1 MITRR
6 AKRQP
11 AVHMLASE
19 FSESTLHEKGSGE
32 YDPSYIITKLGAKV
46 NRVVVSGMLERL
58 EPRETSNGATI
69 WQGQLRDPS
78 GLHYFS
84 VGDYESESMR
94 ELVIDASKKLESG
107 DTLMMLM
114 VAKARFFQN
123 DEGAIYTSIRPE
135 EGAII
140 GPSRYRQ
147 WLYEACKQTLTR
159 ISNHQKAY
167 SCEAN
172 AEAYA
177 ESGIEREW
185 INGLLLS
192 RGHYEM
198 VDIEQYK
205 FNLLRA
211 LDIIENRP
219 IEDSPQPVLKL
230 STDEQDQDGD
240 ASSSA
245 NGEDSLR
252 ETVLQLIDSLD
263 KGEGVDFD
271 AILSNAAA
279 RGFSRDA
286 AEEVLD
292 ELSEEGILHE
302 PRFGWFKRT

>member
-1 MITRR
+1 
-6 AKRQP
+6 
-11 AVHMLASE
+11 
-19 FSESTLHEKGSGE
+19 
-32 YDPSYIITKLGAKV
+32 
-46 NRVVVSGMLERL
+46 
-58 EPRETSNGATI
+58 
-69 WQGQLRDPS
+69 
-78 GLHYFS
+78 
-84 VGDYESESMR
+84 MR

-147 WLYEACKQTLTR
+147 WLYEVCKQTLTR

-252 ETVLQLIDSLD
+252 ETVLSLLIHLTKEKELILMRFYQMLPQEASLEMLQKRCLMSFQRKVFFTSQD
-263 KGEGVDFD
+263 
-271 AILSNAAA
+271 
-279 RGFSRDA
+279 
-286 AEEVLD
+286 LD
-292 ELSEEGILHE
+292 GLNEHNNVPNIQYLLHE
-302 PRFGWFKRT
+302 SVNREKTWQEWNFLFVRQQGLQVQIG

>member
-32 YDPSYIITKLGAKV
+32 YDPSFIITKLGAKV

-147 WLYEACKQTLTR
+147 WL
-159 ISNHQKAY
+159 N
-167 SCEAN
+167 
-172 AEAYA
+172 
-177 ESGIEREW
+177 
-185 INGLLLS
+185 
-192 RGHYEM
+192 
-198 VDIEQYK
+198 
-205 FNLLRA
+205 F
-211 LDIIENRP
+211 
-219 IEDSPQPVLKL
+219 
-230 STDEQDQDGD
+230 
-240 ASSSA
+240 
-245 NGEDSLR
+245 
-252 ETVLQLIDSLD
+252 
-263 KGEGVDFD
+263 
-271 AILSNAAA
+271 
-279 RGFSRDA
+279 
-286 AEEVLD
+286 
-292 ELSEEGILHE
+292 
-302 PRFGWFKRT
+302 

>member
-1 MITRR
+1 MMTTRR

-32 YDPSYIITKLGAKV
+32 YDPSFIITKLGAKV

-177 ESGIEREW
+177 ASGIERDW

-192 RGHYEM
+192 RSHYEM
-198 VDIEQYK
+198 VDVEHYK

-219 IEDSPQPVLKL
+219 IDESSQPVLDLNADGKN
-230 STDEQDQDGD
+230 QDDN
-240 ASSSA
+240 ASSGD
-245 NGEDSLR
+245 GEESLR
-252 ETVLQLIDSLD
+252 ESVLQLIDSLD
-263 KGEGVDFD
+263 QGDGVDFD

-286 AEEVLD
+286 AEEMLD
-292 ELSEEGILHE
+292 DLSEEGILHE

>member
-1 MITRR
+1 MMRVQSI
-6 AKRQP
+6 P
-11 AVHMLASE
+11 AFVPRKVQL
-19 FSESTLHEKGSGE
+19 SGQ
-32 YDPSYIITKLGAKV
+32 IVI
-46 NRVVVSGMLERL
+46 VSGCMRL
-58 EPRETSNGATI
+58 
-69 WQGQLRDPS
+69 
-78 GLHYFS
+78 
-84 VGDYESESMR
+84 V
-94 ELVIDASKKLESG
+94 SKHLQEF
-107 DTLMMLM
+107 
-114 VAKARFFQN
+114 R
-123 DEGAIYTSIRPE
+123 
-135 EGAII
+135 II
-140 GPSRYRQ
+140 KKPI
-147 WLYEACKQTLTR
+147 LA
-159 ISNHQKAY
+159 
-167 SCEAN
+167 EAN

-192 RGHYEM
+192 RGHYDM

-219 IEDSPQPVLKL
+219 IEDSPQPVLKIK
-230 STDEQDQDGD
+230 TDEQDQNRD

-245 NGEDSLR
+245 GGEDSLR
-252 ETVLQLIDSLD
+252 ETVLLLIDSLD

-271 AILSNAAA
+271 AILSNTAA